1 MQRPG
6 VLIKIAAGL
15 VSLSAIL
22 AAWLMPAAAKELV
35 VTAST
40 GAALKVGQVIDG
52 DAVLSLPGGA
62 SVALIGADGKTV
74 ALKGP
79 YNGKPGQGGGDDRA
93 LVSKLAQLLGTRQAE
108 SDSLGAVRGGNS
120 DAGPSQAWVV
130 DVEASGTVCVPAGT
144 APVLWRGDAAS
155 AMHMTLRRANGEGS
169 AGVTWSAGAMT
180 MPWPGG
186 LPVVDQEKY
195 LIRRPNRSLP
205 NVVLLRQVPA
215 DLANDARRA
224 VWMDANGCQD
234 QAFRLLTAHQ

>member
-1 MQRPG
+1 MQKWG
-6 VLIKIAAGL
+6 ILVKIAAGL
-15 VSLSAIL
+15 VSLSAALGAAL
-22 AAWLMPAAAKELV
+22 APAAAKELV

-40 GAALKVGQVIDG
+40 GATLKVGQVIDG

-62 SVALIGADGKTV
+62 SVALIGADGKSI

-108 SDSLGAVRGGNS
+108 ADSVGAVRGGNS
-120 DAGPSQAWVV
+120 HAAPSQAWVV
-130 DVEASGTVCVPAGT
+130 DVEASGTVCVPSGA
-144 APVLWRGDAAS
+144 APVLWRGDAANP
-155 AMHMTLRRANGEGS
+155 MHMTLRRASGEGS
-169 AGVTWSAGAMT
+169 ASVSWSEGAAT
-180 MPWPGG
+180 MPWPSD

-215 DLANDARRA
+215 NLTNDARRA
-224 VWMDANGCQD
+224 VWMDENGCQD
-234 QAFRLLTAHQ
+234 QALRLLTARP